1 MESNFSITKF
11 LTNFIQ
17 NRNGREI
24 FLFILLFIFVIIE
37 YSIPFIR
44 FYYNKKKH
52 ILLNSAFQLF
62 HIIVAISFVGILN
75 YVVHFDAFYHFGIL
89 QIIHIPFWLEVI
101 FTVMFFDLFYQYLF
115 HWMSHRIPI
124 FWLLHTVHHSD
135 TTMDSSTSFR
145 RHPIEE
151 FTYFFFFCFI
161 TLILGCSIEL
171 LTIYLFIHT
180 NYSLFTHANISLSPK
195 LNKYLSYIMVTPN
208 FHQIHHHFTLPY
220 TDSNYGSIF
229 SIWDRVFGTYTF
241 LANAKIKYGV
251 DVISD
256 TTDNNLWYQLKL
268 PFIYK
273 K

>member
-1 MESNFSITKF
+1 MVEPFSYTKF
-11 LTNFIQ
+11 FNNFFESHSARDILT
-17 NRNGREI
+17 
-24 FLFILLFIFVIIE
+24 FILLFVFILME

-52 ILLNSAFQLF
+52 ILLNYGFQIF
-62 HIIVAISFVGILN
+62 HILVSLSLVGLVTYIVK
-75 YVVHFDAFYHFGIL
+75 FDATYQFGIL
-89 QIIHIPFWLEVI
+89 HVINLPFWAEII
-101 FTVMFFDLFYQYLF
+101 FTIMFYDLFYQYLF
-115 HWMSHRIPI
+115 HWMSHKIPV

-135 TTMDSSTSFR
+135 TTLDSSTSFR

-161 TLILGCSIEL
+161 TLILGSSLEL
-171 LTIYLFIHT
+171 LTIYLTVHV
-180 NYSLFTHANISLSPK
+180 NYSLFTHANISLPPK
-195 LNKYLSYIMVTPN
+195 VNKYLSYIMVTPN

-229 SIWDRVFGTYTF
+229 AIWDRVFGTCTF
-241 LANAKIKYGV
+241 LPNEKIKYGV

-256 TTDNNLWYQLKL
+256 STDNNLWYQLKL